1 VVTPDPARKGTPLLP
16 EVEHYENTVDT
27 AYTDYRETINARR
40 AEYDAAGRGSL
51 AGKIFS
57 IHVNAASEIRTAKT
71 DAAWDTLRASEDR
84 ALAWIARNCAEWK
97 PEALLAMKALPIT
110 TLAQI
115 QVIAEENSWCEEN
128 WGPFRDKAISEGL
141 ITDGPV
147 HRTRR
152 ALRDWFVNNHSD
164 YSEEIAALFTHVDA
178 IVAAALVA
186 DREITPVSEDPN
198 DGADE
203 EAEEQATEPTATADH
218 GTVEVEL
225 PPVSANF
232 AL

>member
-1 VVTPDPARKGTPLLP
+1 MLP

-27 AYTDYRETINARR
+27 AYTEYRETINARR
-40 AEYDAAGRGSL
+40 AEYNAAGRGSL

-57 IHVNAASEIRTAKT
+57 IHVNAAAEIRTAKT
-71 DAAWDTLRASEDR
+71 DAAWNALRDSEDR
-84 ALAWIARNCAEWK
+84 AIAWIARNCADWK
-97 PEALLAMKALPIT
+97 PEALLTMKALPIT
-110 TLAQI
+110 TLGQI
-115 QVIAEENSWCEEN
+115 QAIAEENNWCEEN

-141 ITDGPV
+141 ITDEPV

-152 ALRDWFVNNHSD
+152 ALHDWFTNNHSD

-178 IVAAALVA
+178 IVAAAIEA
-186 DREITPVSEDPN
+186 DREADPD

-203 EAEEQATEPTATADH
+203 EAEEQATEPTATAEPDH
-218 GTVEVEL
+218 GTIEVEL